1 MSGGGMKSGRHIDYK
16 TLREINP
23 EAARMAVIEYLR
35 GSGGSIADA
44 ARVFGIQRAVVY
56 DILKKRGEGNLADR
70 SRAPTSSPRRTKP
83 EVEERVIELKNQTHL
98 GPKRLSIH
106 LKKHC
111 GIAVPYGT
119 IRHILRRNKSKLT
132 YKLKSQRTKLG
143 KREFIDWYSAK
154 PFEVVQV
161 DVKYIRDQ
169 KALTKEQIVHLD
181 THEIPNYQWDALD
194 VNSRFKLMA
203 YSRERTWTN
212 GLCFYLWAIS
222 WLRANGVKAKI
233 AFTVDHGEEL
243 GGKSWL
249 SESRLWRQGSRA
261 KEANSG
267 FWLHPYSES
276 QGPPRGECP
285 YREVP

>member
-1 MSGGGMKSGRHIDYK
+1 MKSGHHIDYK
-16 TLREINP
+16 ALREINP
-23 EAARMAVIEYLR
+23 KAARLAVIKYLE
-35 GSGGSIADA
+35 GSGSNISDA

-70 SRAPTSSPRRTKP
+70 SRAPKSSPRRTQP

-111 GIAVPYGT
+111 GIAIPYGT
-119 IRHILRRNKSKLT
+119 IRHILRRNKSRLT

-169 KALTKEQIVHLD
+169 KALSREQIVHLD
-181 THEIPNYQWDALD
+181 SHAIPNYQWDALD
-194 VNSRFKLMA
+194 VNS
-203 YSRERTWTN
+203 S
-212 GLCFYLWAIS
+212 
-222 WLRANGVKAKI
+222 
-233 AFTVDHGEEL
+233 
-243 GGKSWL
+243 
-249 SESRLWRQGSRA
+249 
-261 KEANSG
+261 
-267 FWLHPYSES
+267 P
-276 QGPPRGECP
+276 
-285 YREVP
+285 